1 MKIPG
6 KSRADKIK
14 ELLPN
19 FCFRVRKI
27 VVCKIT
33 NIHLQPNIFMTG
45 ATRNIFLL
53 YLILASLVGSGQNI
67 YYVSGKVTDSKTKEP
82 LAFVNIVINNSQYGG
97 TTDIDGKFR
106 LRNAY
111 PVQKLQLSYVGYL
124 PLTYSV
130 GNKTENLSIQLT
142 RTEIELTEVDIF
154 PGINPAHRIIR
165 NVIENRDQ
173 NDPEK
178 LNSFSYTSYDKTV
191 FTAEADTSINK
202 EFKDTLTQK
211 HQHEVLLFSLP
222 ASDTLTIDSTRTDSN
237 NMALKNLL
245 NKQFLFLM
253 ENVTKRKFLAPDKNY
268 NQVIATRMSGFK
280 DPIFVFLTTQ
290 IQSFSFYKPFITIF
304 QNTYVNPISS
314 GSLGKYF
321 FKLEDTLYSAKDTV
335 FVISFRPRIGTNFD
349 GLKGVISINTNKW
362 AIQNVIAQPNHNKG
376 GLRIKIQQLY
386 ELVDGE
392 HWFPVQLNTDV
403 KFMMLQVGGYAAI
416 AKGRSY
422 IRDIVLNPELVR
434 REFNHLDV
442 EVEKAAT
449 DRSEKYWNQY
459 RIDSLT
465 VKDRKTYHTIDSI
478 GKKANFDKYA
488 KSFKTILSGRIPFK
502 IIDFDLN
509 RIMGYDTYEGLILGL
524 GIHTND
530 RLTKWFKVGGFYQY
544 SFAISTAKYGG
555 DASFLLNKR
564 NDFSVRGGYFYDL
577 VESGGVKFFD
587 DYNSIL
593 SGNFQPLLVK
603 KLDRVENEDFSV
615 TIRARKY
622 WLFNLGIS
630 RSYKKSTTTD
640 LASSIGNAVI
650 LQNEF
655 QFTDVVAALKWAYKE
670 KFIQTID
677 DKISIGT
684 NYPVIWLQ
692 YTHGIK
698 GFLDG
703 QFDYNRLDLKVRKT
717 FMIKYL
723 GKLTFQVNA
732 GYVDQPVPACNL
744 YYGNAS
750 YRLITLFAPNSF
762 ATMRM
767 NEFLSS
773 KYASLYLYHDFG
785 YLLFKGKK
793 WFHPEFALSQNIGF
807 GWLDHPERYRY
818 INLSQEPYKTMD
830 LGYYES
836 GLLINKLI
844 DLKLYTIGIG
854 AFYRW
859 GPYSM
864 NNTWDNFAW
873 KVTVIFPF

>member
-1 MKIPG
+1 MI
-6 KSRADKIK
+6 S
-14 ELLPN
+14 
-19 FCFRVRKI
+19 
-27 VVCKIT
+27 
-33 NIHLQPNIFMTG
+33 

-53 YLILASLVGSGQNI
+53 YMILASLVGSGQDT
-67 YYVSGKVTDSKTKEP
+67 YYISGKVTDSKTKEP

-106 LRNAY
+106 LHSAR

-142 RTEIELTEVDIF
+142 RTEIELKEVDIL

-165 NVIENRDQ
+165 NAIENRDQ

-178 LNSFSYTSYDKTV
+178 LSSFSYTSYDKTI
-191 FTAEADTSINK
+191 FTAESDTSINK
-202 EFKDTLTQK
+202 EFKDTLTKKDQ
-211 HQHEVLLFSLP
+211 QQMMTLAVN
-222 ASDTLTIDSTRTDSN
+222 ASDTLKKDSAKMDSADKAIKKFLS
-237 NMALKNLL
+237 M
-245 NKQFLFLM
+245 QYLFLM

-290 IQSFSFYKPFITIF
+290 IQSFSFYKPYITIF
-304 QNTYVNPISS
+304 QSTYVNPISS
-314 GSLGKYF
+314 GSLSKYF
-321 FKLEDTLYSAKDTV
+321 FKIEDTLYSAKDTV
-335 FVISFRPRIGTNFD
+335 FVISFRPRKGTNFD

-362 AIQNVIAQPNHNKG
+362 AIQNVIAQPNQITG

-386 ELVDGE
+386 ELVDSE

-403 KFMMLQVGGYAAI
+403 KFMMMQIGKYAAI

-449 DRSEKYWNQY
+449 ERTEEYWNQY
-459 RIDSLT
+459 RVDSLT
-465 VKDRKTYHTIDSI
+465 VKDRKTYHIIDSI
-478 GKKANFDKYA
+478 GKDANFDKIA
-488 KSFKTILSGRIPFK
+488 KSLKTILSGRIPYK

-509 RIMGYDTYEGLILGL
+509 RILGYNIYEGMILGL

-530 RLTKWFKVGGFYQY
+530 RLAKWFKVGGFYQY
-544 SFAISTAKYGG
+544 SFAISTSKYGG

-564 NDFSVRGGYFYDL
+564 NDFTIQGGYFYDL
-577 VESGGVKFFD
+577 LTSGGVKFFD

-603 KLDRVENEDFSV
+603 KLDRVENENFSM

-622 WLFNLGIS
+622 WLFNVGIS
-630 RSYKKSTTTD
+630 RSFKRSTTTD
-640 LASSIGNAVI
+640 LATTVGNAVI

-677 DKISIGT
+677 DKISLGT
-684 NYPVIWLQ
+684 NYPVVWLQ

-703 QFDYNRLDLKVRKT
+703 QFDYNRLDLKIRKT

-723 GKLTFQVNA
+723 GKLTFQLNA

-750 YRLITLFAPNSF
+750 YRLITLYAPNSF

-773 KYASLYLYHDFG
+773 KYASLYLVHDFG

-818 INLSQEPYKTMD
+818 VNLSQEPYKTMD

-836 GLLINKLI
+836 GLLINNLVN
-844 DLKLYTIGIG
+844 LKLYTIGIG

-864 NNTWDNFAW
+864 NNTWDNFAG
-873 KVTVIFPF
+873 KITVIFPFGF

>member
-1 MKIPG
+1 M
-6 KSRADKIK
+6 
-14 ELLPN
+14 
-19 FCFRVRKI
+19 
-27 VVCKIT
+27 
-33 NIHLQPNIFMTG
+33 FMTG
-45 ATRNIFLL
+45 TTRNIFLL
-53 YLILASLVGSGQNI
+53 YLIFVSLAGSCQENFF
-67 YYVSGKVTDSKTKEP
+67 VSGKVTDSKSKEP

-97 TTDIDGKFR
+97 TTDIDGKFK
-106 LRNAY
+106 LHSSV
-111 PVQKLQLSYVGYL
+111 PVRRLQLSYVGYL
-124 PLTYSV
+124 PVSYPV

-142 RTEIELTEVDIF
+142 PTEIELSEVDIL

-165 NVIENRDQ
+165 NAIEHRDQ

-178 LNSFSYTSYDKTV
+178 LSSFSYTSYDKTI
-191 FTAEADTSINK
+191 FTAENDTSVYR
-202 EFKDTLTQK
+202 ELKDTLPINEQQPMTVRVNIRDTVK
-211 HQHEVLLFSLP
+211 KDSVKRDSLDKMIKKIL
-222 ASDTLTIDSTRTDSN
+222 S
-237 NMALKNLL
+237 
-245 NKQFLFLM
+245 KQYLFLM
-253 ENVTKRKFLAPDKNY
+253 ENVTKRKFLEPDKNY
-268 NQVIATRMSGFK
+268 NHVVATRMSGFK

-304 QNTYVNPISS
+304 QNTYVNPISP
-314 GSLGKYF
+314 GSINKYF
-321 FKLEDTLYSAKDTV
+321 FKIEDTLYSGKDTV
-335 FVISFRPRIGTNFD
+335 FSISFRPRKGTNFD

-362 AIQNVIAQPNHNKG
+362 AIQNVIAQPTQNTG

-392 HWFPVQLNTDV
+392 HWFPVELNTDV
-403 KFMMLQVGGYAAI
+403 KFLMMQVGKYAAI

-442 EVEKAAT
+442 EVDKAAV
-449 DRSEKYWNQY
+449 DRPEGYWNQY
-459 RIDSLT
+459 RVDSLT
-465 VKDRKTYHTIDSI
+465 SKDRETYHVIDSI
-478 GKKANFDKYA
+478 GKDANFDKIA
-488 KSFKTILSGRIPFK
+488 KSLKTIISGRIPFK
-502 IIDFDLN
+502 FIDFDLS
-509 RIMGYDTYEGLILGL
+509 RILGYDTYEGLILGL

-530 RLTKWFKVGGFYQY
+530 RLAKWFKVGGFYQY

-564 NDFSVRGGYFYDL
+564 NDFTIQGGYFYDL

-587 DYNSIL
+587 DYNSVL

-603 KLDRVENEDFSV
+603 KLDRVENENFSL

-622 WLFNLGIS
+622 WLFNFGIS
-630 RSYKKSTTTD
+630 RSFKTSTTSD
-640 LASSIGNAVI
+640 LANTIGNAVI
-650 LQNEF
+650 LKNQF
-655 QFTDVVAALKWAYKE
+655 QFTDVTAALKWAYKE

-677 DKISIGT
+677 DKISLGT
-684 NYPVIWLQ
+684 NYPIVWLQ

-703 QFDYNRLDLKVRKT
+703 EFDYNRVDLKIRKT
-717 FMIKYL
+717 FMIRYL
-723 GKLTFQVNA
+723 GKLTFQFNA
-732 GYVDQPVPACNL
+732 GYIDQPLPACNL
-744 YYGNAS
+744 YYGAGS

-773 KYASLYLYHDFG
+773 KYSSMYVYHDFG

-807 GWLDHPERYRY
+807 GWLDHPERYLY
-818 INLSQEPYKTMD
+818 VNFSKEPYKTMN

-836 GLLINKLI
+836 GLLINKLV

-854 AFYRW
+854 GFYRW
-859 GPYSM
+859 GPYSL
-864 NNTWDNFAW
+864 NKPWDNFAG
-873 KVTVIFPF
+873 KITVIFPLKFQ

>member
-767 NEFLSS
+767 DEFLSS

>member
-1 MKIPG
+1 
-6 KSRADKIK
+6 
-14 ELLPN
+14 
-19 FCFRVRKI
+19 
-27 VVCKIT
+27 
-33 NIHLQPNIFMTG
+33 MTG

-767 NEFLSS
+767 DEFLSS

>member
-1 MKIPG
+1 MIVRSSNLLCAVSG
-6 KSRADKIK
+6 IK
-14 ELLPN
+14 KLVDN
-19 FCFRVRKI
+19 KF
-27 VVCKIT
+27 T
-33 NIHLQPNIFMTG
+33 NIPIQLNIFMNKR
-45 ATRNIFLL
+45 ARIFFLL
-53 YLILASLVGSGQNI
+53 YVIIFSVPCFGQEI

-106 LRNAY
+106 LHSAV
-111 PVQKLQLSYVGYL
+111 PVRKLQLSYVGYL
-124 PLTYSV
+124 PLIFPV
-130 GNKTENLSIQLT
+130 GSKTENLSIQLT
-142 RTEIELTEVDIF
+142 PTEIELSEVDIL

-165 NVIENRDQ
+165 NAIEHRDQ

-178 LNSFSYTSYDKTV
+178 LTSFSYTSYDKTI
-191 FTAEADTSINK
+191 FTAENDTSVYK
-202 EFKDTLTQK
+202 EMKDTLAKKEQPRELKVT
-211 HQHEVLLFSLP
+211 VNI
-222 ASDTLTIDSTRTDSN
+222 SDTSKKDSVRKDS
-237 NMALKNLL
+237 LDKEVKKFLSR
-245 NKQFLFLM
+245 QYLFLM
-253 ENVTKRKFLAPDKNY
+253 ENVTKRKFLEPDKNY

-304 QNTYVNPISS
+304 QNTYINPISP
-314 GSLGKYF
+314 GSLSKYF
-321 FKLEDTLYSAKDTV
+321 FKIEDTLYSGKDTI
-335 FVISFRPRIGTNFD
+335 FVISYRPRKGTNFD

-362 AIQNVIAQPNHNKG
+362 AIQNVIAQPSQNKG
-376 GLRIKIQQLY
+376 GIRIKIQQLY

-403 KFMMLQVGGYAAI
+403 KFMMMQIGKYAAI

-422 IRDIVLNPELVR
+422 IRDIVLNPDLVR

-442 EVEKAAT
+442 EVDKAAT
-449 DRSEKYWNQY
+449 DRPEEYWNQY
-459 RIDSLT
+459 RVDSLT
-465 VKDRKTYHTIDSI
+465 NKDRKTYHIIDSI
-478 GKKANFDKYA
+478 GKDAHFDKIA
-488 KSFKTILSGRIPFK
+488 KTLKTITSGRIPYKF
-502 IIDFDLN
+502 IDFDLN
-509 RIMGYDTYEGLILGL
+509 RILGYDTYEGLILGL

-530 RLTKWFKVGGFYQY
+530 RVAKWFKVGGFYQY

-555 DASFLLNKR
+555 DVGFLLNKR
-564 NDFSVRGGYFYDL
+564 NDFTIQGGYFHDL
-577 VESGGVKFFD
+577 VESGGVRFFD

-593 SGNFQPLLVK
+593 SGNFQPLLVT
-603 KLDRVENEDFSV
+603 KLDRVENENFSL

-622 WLFNLGIS
+622 WLFNFGFS
-630 RSYKKSTTTD
+630 RSLKVSTTSD
-640 LASSIGNAVI
+640 LATTIGNAVI
-650 LQNEF
+650 LQNQF
-655 QFTDVVAALKWAYKE
+655 QFTDLVAALKWAYKE

-677 DKISIGT
+677 DKISLGT
-684 NYPVIWLQ
+684 NYPVVWLQ

-698 GFLDG
+698 GLLDG
-703 QFDYNRLDLKVRKT
+703 EFDYNRIDLKIRKT

-723 GKLTFQVNA
+723 GKLTFQINA
-732 GYVDQPVPACNL
+732 GYVDQPIPACNL
-744 YYGNAS
+744 YYGEGS

-773 KYASLYLYHDFG
+773 KYTSLYLYHDFG

-793 WFHPEFALSQNIGF
+793 RFHPEFALSQNIGF
-807 GWLDHPERYRY
+807 GWLDHPDRYRY
-818 INLSQEPYKTMD
+818 VNPLQEPYKTMN

-854 AFYRW
+854 GFYRW

-864 NNTWDNFAW
+864 NQTWDNFAM
-873 KVTVIFPF
+873 KITIIFPLKFQE